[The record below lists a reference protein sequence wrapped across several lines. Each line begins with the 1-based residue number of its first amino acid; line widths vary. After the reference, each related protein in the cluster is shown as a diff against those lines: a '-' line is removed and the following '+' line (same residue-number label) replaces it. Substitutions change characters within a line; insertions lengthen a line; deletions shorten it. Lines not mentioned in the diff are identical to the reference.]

1 MQAIRK
7 SLSTFDNNPQKLV
20 SVCDIFIMF
29 PQKGLETGEIYVLIT
44 ILVL

>member
-7 SLSTFDNNPQKLV
+7 SLSIFDNNPQKLV

-29 PQKGLETGEIYVLIT
+29 TQKGLETLEKYMY
-44 ILVL
+44 

>member
-7 SLSTFDNNPQKLV
+7 SLSIFDNNPQKLV

-29 PQKGLETGEIYVLIT
+29 PHEGLETLEKYMY
-44 ILVL
+44 